1 VIKSNSVICPILDGH
16 QWMIKATNNKNLKN
30 WNCFTAICMRKCT
43 LWSDNT
49 CVFTRF
55 HSVKNANTHLIW
67 SSAINIQKCISNS
80 SKFYS
85 PKMQKQPSNH
95 ENVKIHN
102 QFEQFQFL
110 RFLLFVALIIHWCPS
125 SIGHITELL
134 FIT

>member
-1 VIKSNSVICPILDGH
+1 MYCLCTRCIIVNSVQVCSEFG
-16 QWMIKATNNKNLKN
+16 KFAY
-30 WNCFTAICMRKCT
+30 TAICMRKCT

-55 HSVKNANTHLIW
+55 HSVKNANTHLTW